1 MIRTPDSFLLRSS
14 IQLVFLLVNI
24 VSVYLLFRGH
34 NLPGGGFI
42 GGLMT
47 GVSFVLLGLSK
58 GWNVLRKQMPVN
70 PLRLAVVGVTIALVS
85 GLLPLLVGQPLL
97 TQYQWHFE
105 NLPLLGEL
113 HLGTPL
119 VFDIGVFLLVSG
131 MTVKLVTV
139 LIRSTAGLPPFSPD
153 EHALYASLLEEP
165 IEEMN
170 KGRKEEEFHAD

>member
-1 MIRTPDSFLLRSS
+1 MIRTPDSFLLRAS

-85 GLLPLLVGQPLL
+85 GLLPVLAGQEFL
-97 TQYQWHFE
+97 TQHQWHFDH
-105 NLPLLGEL
+105 LPLLGEL
-113 HLGTPL
+113 HIGTPL
-119 VFDIGVFLLVSG
+119 LFDVGVFLLVSG

-139 LIRSTAGLPPFSPD
+139 LIRSTAGLPPFSPE
-153 EHALYASLLEEP
+153 EHSLYASVLEEP
-165 IEEMN
+165 IEQGN
-170 KGRKEEEFHAD
+170 KTRKETDGHAD